1 MSDESVK
8 LSLRIDEERD
18 VSALQVLAEHAAR
31 HGDREVQALR
41 FKAIN
46 KMRRLRNGAGSG
58 GPHFAAPYGIMATR
72 DIALH
77 GYRLEDE
84 AFARLQADVVA
95 MAAQGRLEQGYCP
108 ALFVLWAADW
118 FRRCYRGDGLK
129 WEALMEALGA
139 SIEQIY
145 LRDVTEKG
153 LRHWH
158 RPFKTSEGDRR
169 YFLGT
174 LAREGGFPVAAVE
187 QGGKG
192 WARDMLA
199 GIVAPLLAD
208 PSAGRD
214 EAERFAR
221 HQQGRITARLFQD
234 AEFALLCA
242 DLALAIAQVRRQAD
256 GPAQAAGLPVA
267 AWLQQHRPD
276 WKDDLPLSVTGQG
289 ADALLGEL
297 LMVEAAAVTGLDA
310 GVERLLVRGEDSR
323 WQEAARLT
331 LDGRMEGAVM
341 RGIDP
346 QVGRLRLFAAGPLA
360 RVVPGELGLLD
371 PPGQGEHG
379 WTARSR
385 RHVRAILPI
394 PFATVVEVELRSG
407 ERWVGRVL
415 LPRGKARRGQLL
427 VCSVAKGSIT
437 HPEQLKVEASG
448 SGQFKAE
455 AVVIQVPA
463 DWRVL
468 GSDDGAS
475 EEHVAQ
481 IGAGVGETWLW
492 QVQGGAFV
500 IDPQGD
506 CYRIRTGQT
515 RDRRDRLDLYGDAP
529 RWAQVEG
536 DVDLFLG
543 IPTARPGDP
552 GRGDVVIRPI
562 GTREWRRAPS
572 TLPVGHYDIGWR
584 GGRSLLDRR
593 RIAVLPASAELERSG
608 MGRDTR
614 YSLTGWEAVAL
625 MPAADAPVR
634 AVGDSWIAKPPAT
647 TRPTFWFDAT
657 LTWPDGA
664 SLSVRIDYPA
674 AASIARWDGSLLP
687 GGARVTLADLRDLV
701 AVDRGEMRLFGELMD
716 GRTRG
721 AASAMAWQFRGD
733 MPLSSASADIASLLL
748 PASGD
753 AEIKLGMLGYD
764 STSWHVRQF
773 ALRLD
778 RQGGGLVASHAI
790 VAADAQICG
799 RSLAD
804 PSREICFGSYSLL
817 VDANHRPFTLPEDVG
832 GGWIVYLRDGETVLS
847 RPEVIIGHGAEPRA
861 TTQLT
866 RAMQVSDW
874 RALNSALHEVLIAA
888 AEDDSIIRELNGLAA
903 SLDGVHPWYVLVLRL
918 LPDHPIVLARMAF
931 AAAPEQRD
939 AVLALAVTLPFAWC
953 LIPKSCWQAVVDKR
967 VEQLLM
973 AMQAVEGATAYA
985 MQAVAGIIATLCDRE
1000 PLLEPVLKDHMA
1012 VTPRDAVIQT
1022 FLNTAAER
1030 LDEGRRGSRY
1040 RQLGLTLPDDHL
1052 RRPDHCLE
1060 TLDTPHAAALAVA
1073 GAWTPQADD
1082 VRHIKSVARN
1092 FPTFFADAFAAALK
1106 ET

>member
-1 MSDESVK
+1 MSEESVK
-8 LSLRIDEERD
+8 LSLRIDEARD
-18 VSALQVLAEHAAR
+18 VSTLQVLAERAAR

-46 KMRRLRNGAGSG
+46 KMRQLRNGAGAG
-58 GPHFAAPYGIMATR
+58 GPHFAAPYGIKATR

-77 GYRLEDE
+77 GYRLADE
-84 AFARLQADVVA
+84 AFARLQADVAA

-118 FRRCYRGDGLK
+118 FRRCYRGNGLQ
-129 WEALMEALGA
+129 WDRLTEALSVRIDQGH
-139 SIEQIY
+139 

-187 QGGKG
+187 QSGKG

-234 AEFALLCA
+234 TEFALLCA
-242 DLALAIAQVRRQAD
+242 DLALAIAQVRREAD

-267 AWLQQHRPD
+267 AWLQRHRPD

-310 GVERLLVRGEDSR
+310 GVERLLVRGEDGR

-371 PPGQGEHG
+371 PPGQGEQG

-427 VCSVAKGSIT
+427 ICSVAKGSIA

-463 DWRVL
+463 DWRVS
-468 GSDDGAS
+468 GSDEGAT

-481 IGAGVGETWLW
+481 IGAGVGETGLW

-543 IPTARPGDP
+543 SPTARPRDP

-572 TLPVGHYDIGWR
+572 PLPVGHYDIGWR
-584 GGRSLLDRR
+584 EGRSLLDRR
-593 RIAVLPASAELERSG
+593 RIAVLPAAARLDRSG
-608 MGRDTR
+608 MGSDTR
-614 YSLTGWEAVAL
+614 YALTGWEAVTL
-625 MPAADAPVR
+625 TPAADAPVR
-634 AVGDSWIAKPPAT
+634 ASGDSWIAKPPAT

-657 LTWPDGA
+657 VTWPDGPP
-664 SLSVRIDYPA
+664 LPVRIDYPA
-674 AASIARWDGSLLP
+674 AAAIAHWDGSLLP
-687 GGARVTLADLRDLV
+687 GGARVTLANLRDLV

-721 AASAMAWQFRGD
+721 AGSAMTWQFRGD
-733 MPLSSASADIASLLL
+733 MPLSSVSADIASLLL
-748 PASGD
+748 PASID
-753 AEIKLGMLGYD
+753 ASVKLGMLDGIETY
-764 STSWHVRQF
+764 WHVQQF
-773 ALRLD
+773 ALRLVK
-778 RQGGGLVASHAI
+778 QGSGLVASEAI
-790 VAADAQICG
+790 ATPDVVICG
-799 RSLAD
+799 RSLAN
-804 PSREICFGSYSLL
+804 PATEVCFGPYSLL
-817 VDANHRPFTLPEDVG
+817 VDANHRPFTLPTG
-832 GGWIVYLRDGETVLS
+832 LAGSWLIYLREGAHILS
-847 RPEVIIGHGAEPRA
+847 RPELAQGDGAAPSPS
-861 TTQLT
+861 TPLT
-866 RAMQVSDW
+866 RAMQIAPWAGLDE
-874 RALNSALHEVLIAA
+874 ALTAVLTMASHDNGTIA
-888 AEDDSIIRELNGLAA
+888 ELNGLAA
-903 SLDGVHPWYVLVLRL
+903 SLNGLAASTFGALRL
-918 LPDHPIVLARMAF
+918 LPGHPAVLARMAF
-931 AAAPEQRD
+931 AATPEQRD
-939 AVLALAVTLPFAWC
+939 AVLNLSDGLPFAWC
-953 LIPKSCWQAVVDKR
+953 LIPKSYWQAAGIWRIDQLR
-967 VEQLLM
+967 V

-1000 PLLEPVLKDHMA
+1000 PLLEPVLKDHLA

-1040 RQLGLTLPDDHL
+1040 RQLGLSLPDDHL